1 MKFVPFLPTLHK
13 FYIIILIHRQAS
25 HTLNIRTMDGES
37 GEDDE
42 NDEPLNHAAGVKCG
56 KNEGDYPIY
65 LFFRGRNPFSL
76 HDSPMTLN
84 FDKFPKAALQMG
96 KS

>member
-56 KNEGDYPIY
+56 KNEGDFVVSVI
-65 LFFRGRNPFSL
+65 
-76 HDSPMTLN
+76 DSIWATLKISIDWLIDWSYILI
-84 FDKFPKAALQMG
+84 FQRSQPL
-96 KS
+96 